1 MFHFRRITPVLFTV
15 ILLLIIGAGCTH
27 PATPERSQP
36 VRNVILIIGDGMGYP
51 AAGLLRSY
59 ARYAPESIY
68 AGRDG
73 ICALEQAMVDGFN
86 CLQFTEPHGVPVTD
100 SAASGTQMATG
111 ISSIAGVIGG
121 DHLGNTV
128 ETVLQ
133 AAKKHGK
140 TTALVSDTRITHA
153 TPAVFAAHVPS
164 RYMENTIADQ
174 LIKRDTGPDIL
185 LSGGLRYFLPQ
196 SFNDSDSDTHRR
208 LLEKWNINSSRTR
221 SRRTDERDLLAEAE
235 TDGGYAVVLD
245 RNTLKTVRNP
255 RVLGLFASSS
265 MPDAITETRLR
276 DDPARTWPALDE
288 MAARALELASM
299 NPNGFFLMVEAGQI
313 DWAGHANDAGMLLHE
328 MIRLDR
334 VIDTV
339 RAWAQDRS
347 DTVIIIMSDHDTGGF
362 ALAYTALQEPPEPVV
377 LPGSLFAGRDYQPV
391 NDFGDYGVLDK
402 LFNQKMGYNEL
413 FGRFH
418 RLDDEQRTPET
429 LAAMVQD
436 ATGVVLTPEETA
448 RILQERPNPF
458 VLEDEDDADAVMIPD
473 MGDDQVFYTNV
484 TNMLCGL
491 LARRTG
497 IDRNIAWACGTHTAA
512 PVPLIVLGPDDI
524 QDRFSPVMHTMDT
537 GQVMRDL
544 LVGR

>member
-1 MFHFRRITPVLFTV
+1 MIFHSRRPVLVLCTV
-15 ILLLIIGAGCTH
+15 ILLFVIAGGCTH
-27 PATPERSQP
+27 PAAPERSRP
-36 VRNVILIIGDGMGYP
+36 VRNVILIIGDGTGYP
-51 AAGLLRSY
+51 AAGLLRGY

-73 ICALEQAMVDGFN
+73 ICALEQAMSDGFN
-86 CLQFTEPHGVPVTD
+86 CLQFTEPHGVPVAD
-100 SAASGTQMATG
+100 SAASGTQLASGMP
-111 ISSIAGVIGG
+111 SIAGVIGG
-121 DHLGNTV
+121 DHLGNPV

-133 AAKKHGK
+133 TAKKHGK

-153 TPAVFAAHVPS
+153 TPAAFAAHVPS
-164 RYMENTIADQ
+164 RYMETSIAEQ
-174 LIKRDTGPDIL
+174 LIQRDTGPDIL
-185 LSGGLRYFLPQ
+185 LAGGLRYFLPQ
-196 SFNDSDSDTHRR
+196 SFNEPDSDTHRR
-208 LLEKWNINSSRTR
+208 LVEKWKLNPRTR

-245 RNTLKTVRNP
+245 RNALKTVRNP

-265 MPDAITETRLR
+265 MPDAITENRLR

-339 RAWAQDRS
+339 RTWAHDRS
-347 DTVIIIMSDHDTGGF
+347 DTVIIITSDHDTGGF
-362 ALAYTALQEPPEPVV
+362 ALAYTTLQQPPESVV
-377 LPGSLFAGRDYQPV
+377 LLGSLFAGRDYQPV

-413 FGRFH
+413 FGRFR

-436 ATGVVLTPEETA
+436 ATGVVLTPDETA

-458 VLEDEDDADAVMIPD
+458 MLDDEDDADVAMIPD
-473 MGDDQVFYTNV
+473 LGDDQVFYTNSM
-484 TNMLCGL
+484 NMLCGL

-524 QDRFSPVMHTMDT
+524 LDRFSPVMHTTDT
-537 GQVMRDL
+537 GML
-544 LVGR
+544 LHEIVSGR